1 MSFLVS
7 SLEKKR
13 MGKLNAIL
21 HQELRLSII
30 SFLVGIESAE
40 FKKLLEVTKASKG
53 NLSVQ
58 LTKLQQAGYIDIV
71 KSFKGNYP
79 NTDCMITD
87 KGRKA
92 FESYLAELKKLLKI

>member
-1 MSFLVS
+1 MGTLN
-7 SLEKKR
+7 SL
-13 MGKLNAIL
+13 L

-30 SFLVGIESAE
+30 SFLVSIDSAE

-58 LTKLQQAGYIDIV
+58 LTKLQQAGYIEIH

-79 NTDCMITD
+79 HTNCEITSE
-87 KGRKA
+87 GRKD
-92 FESYLAELKKLLKI
+92 FNSYLIELKKLLNI

>member
-1 MSFLVS
+1 
-7 SLEKKR
+7 
-13 MGKLNAIL
+13 MGTLNSIL

-58 LTKLQQAGYIDIV
+58 LSKLQQAGYIEIH

-79 NTDCMITD
+79 HTNCNIT
-87 KGRKA
+87 KEGREA
-92 FESYLAELKKLLKI
+92 FETYLVELKKLLKI

>member
-1 MSFLVS
+1 
-7 SLEKKR
+7 

-30 SFLVGIESAE
+30 SFLVGVDSAE

-58 LTKLQQAGYIDIV
+58 LTKLQKAGYIEIH

-79 NTDCMITD
+79 HTDCMIST
-87 KGRKA
+87 KGREA
-92 FESYLAELKKLLKI
+92 FESYLSELKKLLNI

>member
-1 MSFLVS
+1 
-7 SLEKKR
+7 
-13 MGKLNAIL
+13 MGTLNTIL

-30 SFLVGIESAE
+30 SFLLGVESAE

-58 LTKLQQAGYIDIV
+58 LTKLQQAGYVEIV

-79 NTDCMITD
+79 HTDCKITSE
-87 KGRKA
+87 GRQA

>member
-1 MSFLVS
+1 
-7 SLEKKR
+7 
-13 MGKLNAIL
+13 MGQLNTIL

-30 SFLVGIESAE
+30 SFLMGVESAE

-58 LTKLQQAGYIDIV
+58 LSKLQQAGYIEIV

-79 NTDCMITD
+79 HTDCIISD
-87 KGRKA
+87 EGRDA
-92 FESYLAELKKLLKI
+92 FESYLAELKKLLKL

>member
-1 MSFLVS
+1 
-7 SLEKKR
+7 
-13 MGKLNAIL
+13 MGTLNSIL

-58 LTKLQQAGYIDIV
+58 LSKLQQAGYIEIQ

-79 NTDCMITD
+79 HTNCKITLG
-87 KGRKA
+87 GRKA
-92 FESYLAELKKLLKI
+92 FDSYLVELKKLLKI

>member
-1 MSFLVS
+1 
-7 SLEKKR
+7 
-13 MGKLNAIL
+13 MGTLNSIL

-30 SFLVGIESAE
+30 SFLVGVESAE

-58 LTKLQQAGYIDIV
+58 LTKLQQAGYIDIN

-79 NTDCMITD
+79 HTDCLIT
-87 KGRKA
+87 KEGREA
-92 FESYLAELKKLLKI
+92 FESYLVELKKLLKL

>member
-1 MSFLVS
+1 
-7 SLEKKR
+7 
-13 MGKLNAIL
+13 MGNLNALL

-30 SFLVGIESAE
+30 SFLVGVDSAE

-58 LTKLQQAGYIDIV
+58 LSKLQQAGYIEIQ

-79 NTDCMITD
+79 HTDCMITSD
-87 KGRKA
+87 GRAA
-92 FESYLAELKKLLKI
+92 FESYLRELKKLLKI